1 MTLYLI
7 RHGQAGHK
15 SDWSGPD
22 HKRPLSIKGRAQA
35 DRIAEQFTEA
45 GITRVLTSPSQRCR
59 ETVEPL
65 AEQVGAEVET
75 DDRLA
80 EDTPVRGAV
89 DLVGKLVAAD
99 ETAALCS
106 HGDVIPELIRKLH
119 RDGLEGDGHV
129 ASAKG
134 GTFVLETEGGQITR
148 SRYVPPPD
156 VDTTDTGWPKRR

>member
-7 RHGQAGHK
+7 RHAQAGHK
-15 SDWSGPD
+15 SDWSGSD

-35 DRIAEQFTEA
+35 DRIAELFGDA
-45 GITRVLTSPSQRCR
+45 GITRIVTSPSKRCR

-65 AEQVGAEVET
+65 AEQAGIDVEE
-75 DDRLA
+75 DKRLA
-80 EDTPVRGAV
+80 EGTSVRGAA

-99 ETAALCS
+99 ETVALCS
-106 HGDVIPELIRKLH
+106 HGDVIPELILELH
-119 RDGLEGDGHV
+119 REGLEGDGHM

-134 GTFVLETEGGQITR
+134 GTFVLDTEAGQIIR